1 MLATLISRNANE
13 DMVSPLVVSDGS
25 AFGGSLESG
34 SRFCL
39 YASDIS
45 LASAL
50 KMFSHLIFLYKIFYT
65 FCPFHAIYK
74 DNAPI
79 VLLYIYCR
87 QFNELHYVN
96 KIFFL
101 LLW

>member
-13 DMVSPLVVSDGS
+13 DMVSPLVVSDGY

-39 YASDIS
+39 YASGIS
-45 LASAL
+45 LASIAL
-50 KMFSHLIFLYKIFYT
+50 KMFSHLIFLYKDFYT
-65 FCPFHAIYK
+65 FCPFYAICK

-79 VLLYIYCR
+79 VLL
-87 QFNELHYVN
+87 FNTKY
-96 KIFFL
+96 L
-101 LLW
+101 LPSIRRVALR